1 MNKIKFKNSMF
12 YVINK
17 PKGISSFFAL
27 KKIKYKFQIN
37 KIWHCGTLDPLA
49 EWLLFVATDN
59 STKLLAYLDKQNK
72 TYYFEMS
79 LDWFT
84 ETWDLGS
91 EINFLDK
98 KFLIEKSKTITLKK
112 INTIIKKYFFWKI
125 KQVPHKYSAININWK
140 RAYNLSRENEKFEI
154 LPKER
159 TIFSYKIIDFEF
171 PKITIEMEVSSWT
184 YIRSI
189 AEDLWKKLWAWW
201 YVTKLIRTR
210 FWNLYLS
217 EAKNIEEIKITDN
230 IWYNII
236 FPWFKNI
243 ELDETNI
250 NQIKNWI
257 ILKNIFNLKEWEKY
271 FIKNNNQYIS
281 LVEVKNNNLVIL
293 RNNIT

>member
-1 MNKIKFKNSMF
+1 MF
-12 YVINK
+12 YFINK

-27 KKIKYKFQIN
+27 KKIKSKFQIK
-37 KIWHCGTLDPLA
+37 KIWHNGTLDPLA

-59 STKLLAYLDKQNK
+59 STKLLTYLEKQNK
-72 TYYFEMS
+72 TYYFEMN

-98 KFLIEKSKTITLKK
+98 KNLDKKSKTITLEK
-112 INTIIKKYFFWKI
+112 INTTVNKYFFWKI

-159 TIFSYKIIDFEF
+159 TIFSYKIIDFKF
-171 PKITIEMEVSSWT
+171 PKINIEMEVSSWT

-189 AEDLWKKLWAWW
+189 AEDLWKKLWVWW
-201 YVTKLIRTR
+201 YITKLIRTKI
-210 FWNLYLS
+210 WNFSLS
-217 EAKNIEEIKITDN
+217 KAKNIEKIKITDN
-230 IWYNII
+230 IWYDIV
-236 FPWFKNI
+236 FPWFKI
-243 ELDETNI
+243 FELNELNS

-257 ILKNIFNLKEWEKY
+257 ILKNIFDLIEWEKY
-271 FIKNNNQYIS
+271 FIKNNNHYIS
-281 LVEVKNNNLVIL
+281 LIEVKNNNLIVLKNIL
-293 RNNIT
+293 E